1 MLKRVISTAT
11 TILLIAFS
19 ANSQIYDPVT
29 WNFSFEK
36 KSENNYELVFSAEI
50 EKGSHIYAMEIPEGG
65 PIATSFTINAS
76 SGFILDGKP
85 YEVTKPEEVFDEAF
99 GFKIKSFSN
108 KAEFRQKISS
118 QSSSFT
124 VTGQVNF
131 MSCNNTT
138 CSPPKDVEFSIKI
151 GDKVNSATTVSTESK
166 DIVPETSKGGKGL
179 LKFFLLSLLAGFA
192 GVLTPCVFP
201 MIPMTVAFFSRGSD
215 NRTKSIVKALIF
227 GVSIVLIYSLVG
239 IIVSLTSAGA
249 GFANTLSTHWIP
261 NLLFFALFVLFAI
274 SFFGAFEIVL
284 PNKWVSGA
292 DSRVDKGGLIAT
304 FFMGL
309 TTVIVSFSCTG
320 PIVGALMVEAASG
333 DVLRPTIGMLGFGLA
348 FAMPFTIFALFPS
361 VMNKM
366 PKSGGWLNSVKV
378 VLGFIMLAF
387 SLKFLM
393 IIDTVYSFNILSRDI
408 YLAIWIVIF
417 TLMGLY
423 LMGKIKFN
431 HDSDLPYIGT
441 FRLFLIIAVFSF
453 VVYLIPGLFGAPLKG
468 LSALLPS
475 PETSKLNLIRIITE
489 NNAKSSP
496 GASSLFSSELCST
509 PLYDDIFD
517 MPLGLKGFYDY
528 EQGLKCAKEQGK
540 PVLLDFK
547 GHACANCKLME
558 AKVWSDPEVLRRLRD
573 NFVIIGLYV
582 DDRTLLP
589 ENEWI
594 TSVIDGKIKKT
605 IGKINEDL
613 EISKFKTNA
622 LPLYV
627 ITDHEGNPLNK
638 PMPTNMNIEE
648 YKKWLDEGAH
658 LFASNYLK

>member
-1 MLKRVISTAT
+1 MLKRVLLYTVAFLLPALST
-11 TILLIAFS
+11 S
-19 ANSQIYDPVT
+19 AQIYDPVT
-29 WNFSFEK
+29 WDFGYEK
-36 KSENNYELVFSAEI
+36 KSENNYELVFTAII
-50 EKGSHIYAMEIPEGG
+50 EKGSHIYSMDIPEGG
-65 PIATSFTINAS
+65 PIPTSFTFNTQA
-76 SGFILDGKP
+76 GFTLDGKTC
-85 YEVTKPEEVFDEAF
+85 EATKPEEIFDEAF
-99 GFKIKSFSN
+99 GFKIRTFSN
-108 KAEFRQKISS
+108 KAEFRQKITS
-118 QSSSFT
+118 QSTSFT
-124 VTGQVNF
+124 VTGAVNF

-138 CSPPKDVEFSIKI
+138 CSPPRDVEFLIRI
-151 GDKVNSATTVSTESK
+151 GDQGNTEGTISEGNQILSTK
-166 DIVPETSKGGKGL
+166 TGKTGNGL

-201 MIPMTVAFFSRGSD
+201 MIPMTVAFFSQGSE
-215 NRTKSIVKALIF
+215 NRAKSVVKALIF
-227 GVSIVLIYSLVG
+227 GISIVFIYLLLG

-292 DSRVDKGGLIAT
+292 DSRVDKGGLIAA

-320 PIVGALMVEAASG
+320 PIVGALLVEAASG
-333 DVLRPTIGMLGFGLA
+333 DVLRPTVGMLGFGLA
-348 FAMPFTIFALFPS
+348 FALPFTVFALFPS
-361 VMNKM
+361 VLSKM

-393 IIDTVYSFNILSRDI
+393 TIDSVYSFNILSRDI

-417 TLMGLY
+417 SLTGLY
-423 LMGKIKFN
+423 LMGKIKFK

-453 VVYLIPGLFGAPLKG
+453 VLYLIPGLFGAPLKG

-475 PETSKLNLIRIITE
+475 PETSKFNLTRMISDNKTTS
-489 NNAKSSP
+489 ATAAPSV
-496 GASSLFSSELCST
+496 FSSELCST

-517 MPLGLKGFYDY
+517 MPPGLNGYYDY
-528 EQGLKCAKEQGK
+528 RQGLKCAKEQGK

-558 AKVWSDPEVLRRLRD
+558 AKVWSDPEVQRRLRD
-573 NFVIIGLYV
+573 NFVIVALYV

-589 ENEWI
+589 ESEWI
-594 TSVIDGKIKKT
+594 TSAVDGKIKKT
-605 IGKINEDL
+605 IGKVNEDL
-613 EISKFKTNA
+613 EISKFRTNA

-627 ITDHEGNPLNK
+627 IADHNGNPLNK
-638 PMPTNMNIEE
+638 PMPTNMKVEE
-648 YKKWLDEGAH
+648 YKKWLDEGVEIFTAR
-658 LFASNYLK
+658 LSR